1 MGCSDLII
9 ATDHKPLVKILGDRN
24 MDNIKNPRLFSIKE
38 RTLQFDYQIKHVPG
52 AGHHAPD
59 AFSRRRRPNH
69 TSSITCLHAPVSE
82 EEYDISSIACAFAE
96 VHSYSAVNALND
108 IDSAAKAVTI
118 TRIKDAAN
126 HDQTY
131 CELLQLCQSG
141 FPRDSSQLTNTLR
154 PFWKIHNDLYI
165 LDNLLMYGNRLVIPA
180 SLRKEVLE
188 CLHAAHQGVAGMKA
202 HAATCVCWPGISADI
217 SNCRIQCRTCNTI
230 APSQAKL
237 PLHPPP
243 APVYP
248 FEQVVADY
256 FTLHGHDYLVYADR
270 YTGWVTVSK
279 APTSGN
285 TATALTRELRTAFSL
300 YGAPMELATDG
311 GPQFASH
318 TTQQFLR
325 NWGVKW
331 RVSSAYNP
339 QSNGRAELAVKTA
352 KRLL

>member
-1 MGCSDLII
+1 
-9 ATDHKPLVKILGDRN
+9 

-96 VHSYSAVNALND
+96 AHSYSAVNALND
-108 IDSAAKAVTI
+108 IDGAAKAVTI

-165 LDNLLMYGNRLVIPA
+165 ADNLLMYGNRLVIPA

-188 CLHAAHQGVAGMKA
+188 CLHAAHQGVAG
-202 HAATCVCWPGISADI
+202 I
-217 SNCRIQCRTCNTI
+217 
-230 APSQAKL
+230 
-237 PLHPPP
+237 
-243 APVYP
+243 
-248 FEQVVADY
+248 
-256 FTLHGHDYLVYADR
+256 
-270 YTGWVTVSK
+270 
-279 APTSGN
+279 
-285 TATALTRELRTAFSL
+285 
-300 YGAPMELATDG
+300 
-311 GPQFASH
+311 
-318 TTQQFLR
+318 
-325 NWGVKW
+325 
-331 RVSSAYNP
+331 
-339 QSNGRAELAVKTA
+339 
-352 KRLL
+352 

>member
-1 MGCSDLII
+1 
-9 ATDHKPLVKILGDRN
+9 
-24 MDNIKNPRLFSIKE
+24 
-38 RTLQFDYQIKHVPG
+38 
-52 AGHHAPD
+52 
-59 AFSRRRRPNH
+59 
-69 TSSITCLHAPVSE
+69 
-82 EEYDISSIACAFAE
+82 
-96 VHSYSAVNALND
+96 
-108 IDSAAKAVTI
+108 
-118 TRIKDAAN
+118 
-126 HDQTY
+126 
-131 CELLQLCQSG
+131 
-141 FPRDSSQLTNTLR
+141 
-154 PFWKIHNDLYI
+154 
-165 LDNLLMYGNRLVIPA
+165 
-180 SLRKEVLE
+180 
-188 CLHAAHQGVAGMKA
+188 MKA
-202 HAATCVCWPGISADI
+202 RAATCVYWPGISADI
-217 SNCRIQCRTCNTI
+217 SNRRIQCRTCNTI

-256 FTLHGHDYLVYADR
+256 FTLHGHDYLVYADC

-352 KRLL
+352 KCLLRENISPRW